1 MSTIVERLEADKA
14 YQDLLVWIELEL
26 EVLKLFVLFLLE
38 FWKSLTFE
46 KYFRAKST
54 EYGG

>member
-26 EVLKLFVLFLLE
+26 EVLKNFSTFVSAF
-38 FWKSLTFE
+38 
-46 KYFRAKST
+46 
-54 EYGG
+54 